1 MGGANLAWRLLRA
14 LLLLV
19 RSVIVAAI
27 LFGLAGVAYGLYL
40 SGFTLGDPI
49 AIHTLTEEVIWL
61 GVIGVLAGGLF
72 GLLWG
77 LLLALRVLFLAG
89 E

>member
-1 MGGANLAWRLLRA
+1 
-14 LLLLV
+14 
-19 RSVIVAAI
+19 
-27 LFGLAGVAYGLYL
+27 
-40 SGFTLGDPI
+40 LGEPI

-77 LLLALRVLFLAG
+77 LLLALRVLFLPG